1 MREINKEDIEFLSKL
16 QYEMLTQDTVSQA
29 DPRFWVVMETI
40 REWGYDSDYASD
52 CCICDSDGGEYHGET
67 IEEVLNQFRENDD
80 YEINYTV
87 GDFWVEIDGYESEI
101 MTFEDI
107 CEYMSIT
114 FGRDDLRVCFY
125 KDVER
130 IVPDTMFLTK
140 RECEE
145 HIERNY
151 YHYNKPHPYAMTAWR
166 SPQVERLYEI
176 LHNVDWT
183 IFNDDTNAY
192 EKLPRAT
199 RTIVTLPIKG
209 KLVVEKRKKRGI
221 KLDEEVE

>member
-1 MREINKEDIEFLSKL
+1 MREINEEDIKFLKNL
-16 QYEMLTQDTVSQA
+16 QYEMNTQDTVCQA
-29 DPRFWVVMETI
+29 DPRFWVVIETV
-40 REWGYDSDYASD
+40 RQWGYDPDYAD
-52 CCICDSDGGEYHGET
+52 HRCIVDLEGGIVGET
-67 IEEVLNQFRENDD
+67 VKECLKSLDEN
-80 YEINYTV
+80 Y
-87 GDFWVEIDGYESEI
+87 
-101 MTFEDI
+101 DI
-107 CEYMSIT
+107 KL
-114 FGRDDLRVCFY
+114 DDLNITGDNIKDLDDLEYYLSKYTNGCHNFNIGYY
-125 KDVER
+125 KDIER
-130 IVPDTMFLTK
+130 IVPNTMFLTK

-145 HIERNY
+145 HIKRNH
-151 YHYNKPHPYAMTAWR
+151 YHYNKPHTYAMTAWR